1 LQTPFISWKLIYDVF
16 ENNLNSNGTNML
28 IYFFTHSFD
37 MTKDNSN
44 DKDKGK
50 MTVEEAGRKGGEAV
64 VEKYGPE
71 HMAEIGRKGGEH
83 SHGGRDYDDDDKGK
97 KSHEGSNSKRGLA
110 SADKETRE
118 RVAKKGGES

>member
-1 LQTPFISWKLIYDVF
+1 
-16 ENNLNSNGTNML
+16 
-28 IYFFTHSFD
+28 
-37 MTKDNSN
+37 MTKDND

-83 SHGGRDYDDDDKGK
+83 SHGGHSENGNNDDKRSRSSDKDDDDH
-97 KSHEGSNSKRGLA
+97 SHSKRGLA

-118 RVAKKGGES
+118 RVSKKGGESSHKD

>member
-1 LQTPFISWKLIYDVF
+1 
-16 ENNLNSNGTNML
+16 
-28 IYFFTHSFD
+28 
-37 MTKDNSN
+37 MTKDNEN

-83 SHGGRDYDDDDKGK
+83 SHGGHNDNDDGNNNNRGK
-97 KSHEGSNSKRGLA
+97 SSNSKDSDSNSNRGLA

-118 RVAKKGGES
+118 RVAKKGGKS